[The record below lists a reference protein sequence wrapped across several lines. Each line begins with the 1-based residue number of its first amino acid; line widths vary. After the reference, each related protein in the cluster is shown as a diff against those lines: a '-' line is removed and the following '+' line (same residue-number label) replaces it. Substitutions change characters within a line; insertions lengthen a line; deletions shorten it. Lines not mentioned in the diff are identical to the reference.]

1 VAVNREMPGLS
12 RNVPKQTTPRW
23 MALKCVFG
31 LACLLLP
38 IGGST
43 TSPATRE
50 QILCAGST
58 EVVIAE
64 VLGGYGAD
72 CRLKGSSDCMPQD
85 VVHLSIRIK
94 QVLGVGNGA
103 RVYDVGELVQVST
116 IAAQVERPELSV
128 DLVPAGNLLVV
139 PALGRP
145 LSDDDVAKLFVGK
158 KYIFAMRVLPESPFW
173 ASTWDMQ
180 REEWVRATLRR
191 ADENRCPKLVSTI
204 KSRALWADGYPSSA
218 LAR

>member
-1 VAVNREMPGLS
+1 MTVNRETPDPR
-12 RNVPKQTTPRW
+12 RNVPKQTTSPWTTRKC
-23 MALKCVFG
+23 ALV

-38 IGGST
+38 VGAST
-43 TSPATRE
+43 TIPATRE
-50 QILCAGST
+50 QNLCASS
-58 EVVIAE
+58 EVVIAD
-64 VLGGYGAD
+64 VLSGSGAD
-72 CRLKGSSDCMPQD
+72 CRSKGASDCTPQD

-94 QVLGVGNGA
+94 QVLGAGNGG
-103 RVYDVGELVQVST
+103 RVYGAGEIVQVST
-116 IAAQVERPELSV
+116 LAVQVEHPELSV

-139 PALGRP
+139 PAIGRP

-158 KYIFAMRVLPESPFW
+158 EYIFSMQVSAQFPLW

-180 REEWVRATLRR
+180 REDWVRATLKR
-191 ADENRCPKLVSTI
+191 ANGNRCPKLVSTI